1 MSVQDKYTSKVIKE
15 IFGDTNPRSP
25 NYDSRPDEERE
36 ARVSEEV
43 ERLMSNP
50 HELQYDDLES
60 KVSIDVINKM
70 VAKNGANFVQFGID
84 VYQYY
89 RKLATEQAE
98 DTI

>member
-50 HELQYDDLES
+50 EEIE
-60 KVSIDVINKM
+60 KINQDRITEEVKIWRNSALHLG
-70 VAKNGANFVQFGID
+70 VEIEK
-84 VYQYY
+84 YY
-89 RKLATEQAE
+89 REVAEKQAE